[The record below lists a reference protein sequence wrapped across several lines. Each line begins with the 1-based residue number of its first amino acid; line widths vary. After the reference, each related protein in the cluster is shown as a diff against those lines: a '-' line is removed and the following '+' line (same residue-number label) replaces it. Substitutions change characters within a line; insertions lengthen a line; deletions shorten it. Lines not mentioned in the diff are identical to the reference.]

1 MSLLPSFV
9 IVFDTTAL
17 LAGKTREWQQFSQ
30 LGECL
35 VTEGVLEVMNA
46 LCDRAPEPAIEATA
60 REFARFYPTSGWN
73 VSLAIAEHPSL
84 KPADGHSLSQRARLS
99 LEVLKCAYGVARR
112 RRDSLVIVVANDQ
125 PMLQKIQGLNT
136 KNLCGIPLAA
146 LLQWT
151 RTQRRPAAVAH
162 YLQLTRSPETAAT
175 IGTSRPSASPKSAS
189 PKSSIAKPTGRLVT
203 APTPVI
209 SRSARQTSARQT
221 SARRSPHWS
230 RLLAN
235 IVNLIVIVTV
245 GAVAWRFISPAS
257 FNQLWRQIPMVGK

>member
-35 VTEGVLEVMNA
+35 VTEGVLEAMNE

-60 REFARFYPTSGWN
+60 REFIRFYPTSGWQ

-84 KPADGHSLSQRARLS
+84 KPVDGHSLSQRARLS
-99 LEVLKCAYGVARR
+99 LEVLKGAYGVARR

-146 LLQWT
+146 LMQWS

-175 IGTSRPSASPKSAS
+175 IATSRQTVSSPYSKS
-189 PKSSIAKPTGRLVT
+189 TGRLAT
-203 APTPVI
+203 APTPVM
-209 SRSARQTSARQT
+209 SRSARKT
-221 SARRSPHWS
+221 SARRPAHWS
-230 RLLAN
+230 RLVAN
-235 IVNLIVIVTV
+235 GVNLIVFLTV
-245 GAVAWRFISPAS
+245 GAIAWRFISPAS
-257 FNQLWRQIPMVGK
+257 FNQLWQKVPIFGRSVE

>member
-1 MSLLPSFV
+1 M
-9 IVFDTTAL
+9 IVFDTSAL

-35 VTEGVLEVMNA
+35 VTEGVLEAMNT

-84 KPADGHSLSQRARLS
+84 KPADGHTLSQRARLS

-125 PMLQKIQGLNT
+125 PMLQKIQELNA

-146 LLQWT
+146 LMQWT

-175 IGTSRPSASPKSAS
+175 PATSRQSAS
-189 PKSSIAKPTGRLVT
+189 PKSSIYKTTGRLAT
-203 APTPVI
+203 APAPVI
-209 SRSARQTSARQT
+209 SRSARKTP
-221 SARRSPHWS
+221 ARRSLHWS
-230 RLLAN
+230 RLVAN
-235 IVNLIVIVTV
+235 IVNLVVVSVAI
-245 GAVAWRFISPAS
+245 AVAWRFISPAS
-257 FNQLWRQIPMVGK
+257 FNQFWQQMPTVGK

>member
-9 IVFDTTAL
+9 IVFDTSAL

-30 LGECL
+30 LGEC
-35 VTEGVLEVMNA
+35 VITEGVLEAMTV

-60 REFARFYPTSGWN
+60 REFARFYPTSGWQ

-84 KPADGHSLSQRARLS
+84 KPVDGHNLSQRARLS
-99 LEVLKCAYGVARR
+99 LGVLQCAYGIARR

-125 PMLQKIQGLNT
+125 PMLQKLQGLNT

-146 LLQWT
+146 LMQWS

-175 IGTSRPSASPKSAS
+175 IATSRQAVSPKPYTS
-189 PKSSIAKPTGRLVT
+189 KPTGRLAT
-203 APTPVI
+203 APAPVI
-209 SRSARQTSARQT
+209 YRSAHKT
-221 SARRSPHWS
+221 SARRPAHWS

-235 IVNLIVIVTV
+235 VVNLVVIVTI
-245 GAVAWRFISPAS
+245 GAIAWRFISPAS
-257 FNQLWRQIPMVGK
+257 FNQIWRQIPIVGN

>member
-35 VTEGVLEVMNA
+35 VSEGVLEAMNA

-60 REFARFYPTSGWN
+60 REFTRFYPTSGWKT
-73 VSLAIAEHPSL
+73 SLAIAEHPLL
-84 KPADGHSLSQRARLS
+84 KPADGHTLSQRARLS

-125 PMLQKIQGLNT
+125 LMLQKIQGLNT

-146 LLQWT
+146 LMQWS

-162 YLQLTRSPETAAT
+162 YLQLTRSPEGAAN
-175 IGTSRPSASPKSAS
+175 IATSRQTV
-189 PKSSIAKPTGRLVT
+189 SSKPYISQPIGRVAT
-203 APTPVI
+203 APTPVL
-209 SRSARQTSARQT
+209 SRSIRKA
-221 SARRSPHWS
+221 SARRPVHWS
-230 RLLAN
+230 RLVAN
-235 IVNLIVIVTV
+235 SVNLLIIVTLS
-245 GAVAWRFISPAS
+245 AISWWFINPIS
-257 FNQLWRQIPMVGK
+257 FNQIWQQIPIVGK

>member
-9 IVFDTTAL
+9 IVFDTSAL

-30 LGECL
+30 LGDCL
-35 VTEGVLEVMNA
+35 VTEGVLEAMNT

-60 REFARFYPTSGWN
+60 REFSRFYPTSGWQ

-146 LLQWT
+146 IMQWS

-162 YLQLTRSPETAAT
+162 YLQMLRSPETV
-175 IGTSRPSASPKSAS
+175 ASPGVNRQAV
-189 PKSSIAKPTGRLVT
+189 SSKPSTYKPTYKSTDRLAT
-203 APTPVI
+203 ATTSVIPRAQTRTTP
-209 SRSARQTSARQT
+209 
-221 SARRSPHWS
+221 ARRKVHWS
-230 RLLAN
+230 RWLAN
-235 IVNLIVIVTV
+235 IVNLVVVVTAI
-245 GAVAWRFISPAS
+245 AVLWRFISPIS
-257 FNQLWRQIPMVGK
+257 FNQLWQKVPIIGKSVE

>member
-35 VTEGVLEVMNA
+35 LTEGVLEAINA
-46 LCDRAPEPAIEATA
+46 LCDRAPEPALEATA
-60 REFARFYPTSGWN
+60 REFVRFYPTSGWQ
-73 VSLAIAEHPSL
+73 VSLAIAEHPLL
-84 KPADGHSLSQRARLS
+84 KPAEGHSLSQRARLS

-125 PMLQKIQGLNT
+125 PMLQKIQGLNA
-136 KNLCGIPLAA
+136 KNLCGILLAA
-146 LLQWT
+146 LMQWS

-175 IGTSRPSASPKSAS
+175 SATSRQTV
-189 PKSSIAKPTGRLVT
+189 SSKPYISKPIGRLAT
-203 APTPVI
+203 APTPVL
-209 SRSARQTSARQT
+209 SRSIRNPP
-221 SARRSPHWS
+221 ARRPAHWS
-230 RLLAN
+230 RLVAN
-235 IVNLIVIVTV
+235 VVNLIIIVMV
-245 GAVAWRFISPAS
+245 GAIGWRFISPSS
-257 FNQLWRQIPMVGK
+257 FNQFWQQIPIVGK